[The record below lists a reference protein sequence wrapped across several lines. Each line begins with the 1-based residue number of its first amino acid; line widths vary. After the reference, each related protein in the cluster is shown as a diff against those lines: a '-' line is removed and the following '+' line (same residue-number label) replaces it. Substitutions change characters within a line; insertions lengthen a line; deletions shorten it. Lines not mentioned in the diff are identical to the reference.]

1 MDRSGANRGRGRPSC
16 HAGARRKGRVRGQA
30 RRSLQRQ
37 GSPGQAGRVAQ
48 PGGGCSR
55 GHCRSRTDGS
65 ESLGAE
71 CGRRR
76 CGEADPERPLRAA
89 SRWRRQPQRLSQRG
103 GRRSRSLPS
112 RIPQLSVRNKTALG
126 RKAADRGRIGGSGE
140 SAASNATAGAG
151 SRAKLSSPSRMM
163 SISWTSMLLPV
174 AGMLELPRY
183 MSEAKG
189 GSRRPSQSDSECGAQ
204 TLGPVGICEMPCSI
218 WPESL
223 SFTSR
228 AMSACA
234 TIPTSLLSSST
245 TGILRTW

>member
-37 GSPGQAGRVAQ
+37 GSPRQAGRVAQ

-55 GHCRSRTDGS
+55 GHCRSRTDAS

-112 RIPQLSVRNKTALG
+112 RIPQLSVRGKTALG
-126 RKAADRGRIGGSGE
+126 RKA
-140 SAASNATAGAG
+140 AASNATAGAG

-189 GSRRPSQSDSECGAQ
+189 GSRRPSRSDSECGAQ

>member
-16 HAGARRKGRVRGQA
+16 HAGARREGRVRGQA

-112 RIPQLSVRNKTALG
+112 RIPQLSVRGKTALG
-126 RKAADRGRIGGSGE
+126 RRAADRDGWRGLQGE
-140 SAASNATAGAG
+140 AVVAEPDDVDQLT
-151 SRAKLSSPSRMM
+151 
-163 SISWTSMLLPV
+163 WMLLPV